1 MFVCCYKG
9 IHSYVFVG
17 HISKKR
23 PPSRWQCH
31 FFLDHIQSH
40 LKTPTTKQWEIK
52 RSQKK
57 LNIYVYMLQNVYFPN
72 LFTPKCYVFFKKGTC
87 HESERTGGDG
97 NGPMVSLSSCDEST
111 ISAQRGLGA
120 TAGAAINKGHKGN
133 GVSYD
138 SYESWALCFLGRRV
152 GKVTPLVKASW
163 GSRTKITKNSLIW
176 GKSKLKP
183 KRFMTF
189 WGGQVI
195 FVRVQW
201 SSEAFFEALFEVL
214 YSSKWIKMA
223 KKRRKHVFPN
233 DPTLAKWKRS
243 NFAQWAATL
252 KDPRW
257 HGSSPEAY
265 IEVTYMFGGVYVA
278 KTLHFYVVLGGSWY
292 KKLAFLSL
300 ELTLGK
306 KDQTFSTCSCLE
318 ELKVVRMGIT
328 TNGNVHTS
336 YSSIIFILFLPV
348 HIFYLG
354 KWSPSEKK

>member
-1 MFVCCYKG
+1 MYIFQISLPQNAMF
-9 IHSYVFVG
+9 F
-17 HISKKR
+17 SKKAPAMNLSVLEVMAMVQWCR
-23 PPSRWQCH
+23 CLLVMSPQYPPS
-31 FFLDHIQSH
+31 
-40 LKTPTTKQWEIK
+40 
-52 RSQKK
+52 
-57 LNIYVYMLQNVYFPN
+57 
-72 LFTPKCYVFFKKGTC
+72 
-87 HESERTGGDG
+87 
-97 NGPMVSLSSCDEST
+97 
-111 ISAQRGLGA
+111 GA
-120 TAGAAINKGHKGN
+120 
-133 GVSYD
+133 
-138 SYESWALCFLGRRV
+138 WALQQALPSTKATRETGWAMTAMNLEPFVFWEGELGRWHPLWRRV
-152 GKVTPLVKASW
+152 GVPEQ
-163 GSRTKITKNSLIW
+163 
-176 GKSKLKP
+176 KSKLKP

-189 WGGQVI
+189 LGGSGYFCQGTMVI
-195 FVRVQW
+195 R
-201 SSEAFFEALFEVL
+201 SCFFEALFEVL

>member
-1 MFVCCYKG
+1 MAVSLFSGPHPVT
-9 IHSYVFVG
+9 S
-17 HISKKR
+17 
-23 PPSRWQCH
+23 
-31 FFLDHIQSH
+31 
-40 LKTPTTKQWEIK
+40 KTPTTKKWDIK
-52 RSQKK
+52 HSQKK

-72 LFTPKCYVFFKKGTC
+72 LFTPKCYVFFQKR
-87 HESERTGGDG
+87 HLPWIWAYWRWWQWS
-97 NGPMVSLSSCDEST
+97 NGVVVFLWWVHNIRP
-111 ISAQRGLGA
+111 AGLGRY
-120 TAGAAINKGHKGN
+120 
-133 GVSYD
+133 S
-138 SYESWALCFLGRRV
+138 RRCHQQRPQ
-152 GKVTPLVKASW
+152 GKRGELWQLWILSPLFFGKASW
-163 GSRTKITKNSLIW
+163 EGDTPCEGELGFPNKNHQKLVDLRKIEAETKALHDFFGGGSGYFCQGT
-176 GKSKLKP
+176 
-183 KRFMTF
+183 M
-189 WGGQVI
+189 VI
-195 FVRVQW
+195 R
-201 SSEAFFEALFEVL
+201 SCFFEALFEVL